1 MRQASHSR
9 NHRKRSKGA
18 AENESRKAKMGIVFL
33 AANKRLLVVRPLTQ
47 QQSPAGSLQAASVSS
62 IDDSTYS
69 VQYKTALLVQCSAP
83 VLRVS
88 AMEKDMKQAG
98 TQMASPVS
106 QNRIACLRKKV
117 CSVLSLVRQKASF
130 LMFLVPG
137 ICWLVCTLGRP
148 SKGCSDLQ

>member
-1 MRQASHSR
+1 
-9 NHRKRSKGA
+9 
-18 AENESRKAKMGIVFL
+18 MGIVFL

-106 QNRIACLRKKV
+106 
-117 CSVLSLVRQKASF
+117 VLSLVRQKASF